1 MYADAKHTNTIS
13 HIMDMFLSE
22 YLKFIIFIWNGPT
35 EDHWLLLSWIWTLRR
50 DILPSKFSLQF
61 ILVSVGDSERLM
73 LVVGGRGVWD
83 MWQRSVSSQ
92 HSWNHMCEPMEVVKT
107 VLSKI
112 WKHKETKTCTYYFKD
127 CVMDMEVY
135 RKSLLIWA
143 FILMYRFSWV
153 VFPLCVFSIFLLLVM
168 LGN

>member
-1 MYADAKHTNTIS
+1 MKWTYWGPLAAVV
-13 HIMDMFLSE
+13 MDMDVEKRYTAIQVFT
-22 YLKFIIFIWNGPT
+22 IC
-35 EDHWLLLSWIWTLRR
+35 
-50 DILPSKFSLQF
+50 QF
-61 ILVSVGDSERLM
+61 ILVSVGEDSERLM
-73 LVVGGRGVWD
+73 VVVGGRGVWD

-135 RKSLLIWA
+135 KKSLLIWA